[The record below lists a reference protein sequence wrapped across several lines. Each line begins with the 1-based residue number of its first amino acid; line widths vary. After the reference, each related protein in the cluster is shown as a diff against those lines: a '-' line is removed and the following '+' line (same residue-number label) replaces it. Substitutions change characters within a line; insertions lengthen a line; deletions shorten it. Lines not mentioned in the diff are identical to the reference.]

1 MSHLSSKRTIG
12 IIIFL
17 LIILFTLLACDK
29 NSNKTQEE
37 KTLESVSIND
47 TAAIGNNAEN
57 KANKDIVNTSAKNV
71 YINAK
76 FAYRIEY
83 PKQWNNIVE
92 SETQDGAL
100 IYYKDDNDIRT
111 FGEKAQDG
119 YMDLEKE
126 KYKSEGKK
134 IDDFSTDDGVKGIIV
149 TGDENNK
156 KLTHV
161 MVFQNGNHYDFYA
174 LVKPDFYK
182 NNESIIMTMAK
193 SIKILNK

>member
-1 MSHLSSKRTIG
+1 MNSKKTIG

-17 LIILFTLLACDK
+17 LLILLSLLGCNKNNSSKSPQQNTLK
-29 NSNKTQEE
+29 
-37 KTLESVSIND
+37 SVSVN
-47 TAAIGNNAEN
+47 
-57 KANKDIVNTSAKNV
+57 DIVTATNNQNKVSGNTGNTSEKNV
-71 YINAK
+71 YINAR

-83 PKQWNNIVE
+83 PKAWTDIVE

-111 FGEKAQDG
+111 FGEKAEAG
-119 YMDLEKE
+119 YIDLEKE

-134 IDDFSTDDGVKGIIV
+134 IDDFSTDDGVKGIII
-149 TGDENNK
+149 TGDEGKK

-161 MVFQNGNHYDFYA
+161 IVLQNGNHYDFYA

-182 NNESIIMTMAK
+182 NNGNNIMAMAK
-193 SIKILNK
+193 SIRILN

>member
-1 MSHLSSKRTIG
+1 MNSKKTMG

-17 LIILFTLLACDK
+17 LLILFGLLGC
-29 NSNKTQEE
+29 NNNKTSKLQQQ
-37 KTLESVSIND
+37 KTMKSVSVND
-47 TAAIGNNAEN
+47 TVSTTKQTANNS
-57 KANKDIVNTSAKNV
+57 VNTSAKNV
-71 YINAK
+71 YINAR

>member
-1 MSHLSSKRTIG
+1 MG

-17 LIILFTLLACDK
+17 LLILFGLLGC
-29 NSNKTQEE
+29 NNNKTSKSQQQ
-37 KTLESVSIND
+37 KTMKSVSVND
-47 TAAIGNNAEN
+47 TVSTTKQTANNS
-57 KANKDIVNTSAKNV
+57 VNTSAKNV
-71 YINAK
+71 YINAR

-182 NNESIIMTMAK
+182 NNESTIMTMAK